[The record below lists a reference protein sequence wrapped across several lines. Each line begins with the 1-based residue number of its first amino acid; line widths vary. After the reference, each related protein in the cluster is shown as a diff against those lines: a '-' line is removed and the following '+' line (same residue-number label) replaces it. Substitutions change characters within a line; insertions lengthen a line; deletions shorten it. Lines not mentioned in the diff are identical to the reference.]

1 MTNNRRTFVVVH
13 PLDDVV
19 EAKVDVEALGP
30 MPLTPSVK
38 FSLLVLRGYLII
50 MGLLVLYH
58 QLFWGATDNDLL
70 REIRAGGY
78 GGRVVSGKD
87 LDVY

>member
-58 QLFWGATDNDLL
+58 VLDLSGLFTHM
-70 REIRAGGY
+70 R
-78 GGRVVSGKD
+78 
-87 LDVY
+87 